1 MSCKRSPREA
11 PRTAMLVW
19 RSRPGRRACC
29 SASGKQMI
37 RGLGNQPIG
46 GFKNIVERGE
56 KVVVTINKLR

>member
-1 MSCKRSPREA
+1 
-11 PRTAMLVW
+11 
-19 RSRPGRRACC
+19 
-29 SASGKQMI
+29 MI